1 MWKQEKAS
9 SMTKSI
15 WMLMVIGK
23 IHHVLPR
30 ACCCCCFNDWFF
42 SLNGEKSLRNHFFTL
57 PTHLSVEI
65 IGSPSNSNPTTFVLI
80 CCVITKDIFHYI
92 NCSSTRR
99 WRTPKKR
106 ERRKQF
112 SSHQSNFP
120 SLETNEMPKL
130 FGSLESLFDAKREK
144 NTRNSLSGQITR
156 CLFRISMAFWSLL
169 WLRNARWDV
178 GALMSSA

>member
-1 MWKQEKAS
+1 MYCQELAAAAAS
-9 SMTKSI
+9 AI
-15 WMLMVIGK
+15 
-23 IHHVLPR
+23 
-30 ACCCCCFNDWFF
+30 DF
-42 SLNGEKSLRNHFFTL
+42 SPWTEKSRCATIFFTL

-99 WRTPKKR
+99 WRTLKKR
-106 ERRKQF
+106 GKKETIFQSSVKIFLASRRTKCR
-112 SSHQSNFP
+112 SCSDRSE
-120 SLETNEMPKL
+120 L
-130 FGSLESLFDAKREK
+130 LFDAKREK

-178 GALMSSA
+178 GALMSSAWSSFSHRNLTPAHAPTC